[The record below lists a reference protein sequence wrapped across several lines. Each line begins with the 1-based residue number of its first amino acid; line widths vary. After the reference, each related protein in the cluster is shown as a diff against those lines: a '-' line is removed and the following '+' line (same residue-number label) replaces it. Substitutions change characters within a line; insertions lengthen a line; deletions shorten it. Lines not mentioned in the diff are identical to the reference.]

1 MCWQYFIGMDYIP
14 RIHVSM
20 GTTDTD
26 ERAQNFGIHGIF
38 GIQHVSQ
45 RVSNELRC
53 RDSREKSR
61 SGEEAIQQ
69 ECLYLSCHRTEE

>member
-1 MCWQYFIGMDYIP
+1 MYWQYFIGMDYIP

-26 ERAQNFGIHGIF
+26 KRAQNFGIYGIS

-45 RVSNELRC
+45 RVSN
-53 RDSREKSR
+53 
-61 SGEEAIQQ
+61 
-69 ECLYLSCHRTEE
+69 